1 MYSAKAL
8 EKICHREKPYV
19 HAREGYEEGEPC
31 NNVIDKKIFSYYKDV
46 SQRYNISLSNL
57 CNIKDYLNFLL
68 NR

>member
-31 NNVIDKKIFSYYKDV
+31 NNVIDKKKYFHITKMFHKD
-46 SQRYNISLSNL
+46 I
-57 CNIKDYLNFLL
+57 I
-68 NR
+68 